1 MEKLFYIL
9 LCVGSLVGCIALGT
23 YWIYRE
29 SRTVTVK
36 ISQPSLTS
44 LQELNKEFHRQYSKA
59 RDNVWHSETEHGS
72 IIIVN
77 GSSLTL
83 IHRGSRHSVHTAI
96 PQVYDDLKSIAHIPL
111 TTYLLLLNNN
121 SSTLTDDT
129 LEQYWQHL
137 NNLEIPDSIDL
148 NEQPSVKRII
158 DASQRLLQKQINNKG
173 SIDRNQLIQFCRDLV
188 GDLVPLFNAAA
199 IAQLN
204 KMHEIVQGWIN
215 EHNIDR
221 QDSSFKVILIG
232 ARTARQNNIQATYF
246 ERLLGVERQKHIAY
260 IEEIFNNELRVFSI
274 FSTWFLDEQIGV
286 TFFNDQDR
294 MHRDLLMNDH
304 VHQYIEQ
311 LIP

>member
-1 MEKLFYIL
+1 
-9 LCVGSLVGCIALGT
+9 
-23 YWIYRE
+23 
-29 SRTVTVK
+29 
-36 ISQPSLTS
+36 
-44 LQELNKEFHRQYSKA
+44 
-59 RDNVWHSETEHGS
+59 
-72 IIIVN
+72 
-77 GSSLTL
+77 
-83 IHRGSRHSVHTAI
+83 
-96 PQVYDDLKSIAHIPL
+96 
-111 TTYLLLLNNN
+111 
-121 SSTLTDDT
+121 

-304 VHQYIEQ
+304 VRQYIEQ